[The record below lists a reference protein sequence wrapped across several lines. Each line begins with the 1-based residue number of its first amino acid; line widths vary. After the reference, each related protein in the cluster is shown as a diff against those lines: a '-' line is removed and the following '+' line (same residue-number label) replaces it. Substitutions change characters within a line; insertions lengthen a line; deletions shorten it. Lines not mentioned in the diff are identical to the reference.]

1 MKVLLRPKLAAVYTV
16 VHTRTR
22 VCIVSSARANALGI
36 CICSVYATD
45 KENVYPVY
53 DTFSYK
59 VIYLELLEEDRGVH
73 FKRRI
78 VPLHFYI

>member
-1 MKVLLRPKLAAVYTV
+1 MKVLLRPKLATVYGRTHAYAEAVLLAAPA
-16 VHTRTR
+16 RTPS
-22 VCIVSSARANALGI
+22 VY
-36 CICSVYATD
+36 VYATD

-53 DTFSYK
+53 DTFSCK

>member
-1 MKVLLRPKLAAVYTV
+1 MKVLLRPKLAAVYS
-16 VHTRTR
+16 RTHAYAGLY
-22 VCIVSSARANALGI
+22 VSSARANALGI